1 MAGVPFKHGFSHFQ
15 FLSVC
20 RCLVRWLPH
29 SWGFGWTS
37 FTSVMQTLMART
49 NLRNSKKLDSTV
61 LLTLGKDASHQLRDV
76 VEGVYHKAMMQ
87 SSVPLATGYTSGEFT
102 FKPIQVRNEID
113 HWCQL
118 F

>member
-1 MAGVPFKHGFSHFQ
+1 
-15 FLSVC
+15 
-20 RCLVRWLPH
+20 
-29 SWGFGWTS
+29 
-37 FTSVMQTLMART
+37 MQTLMART